1 MCLAFPKIDF
11 FACFFS
17 VFKFQFCFLLSICF
31 ILILLPVL
39 KYAPILKTSRKRAKL
54 LFISFIILNSL

>member
-11 FACFFS
+11 LHAFFS

-39 KYAPILKTSRKRAKL
+39 KYTPILKTSRKRAKL
-54 LFISFIILNSL
+54 LFK